1 MQAKIIGESLP
12 VLEIT
17 IDPGDKI
24 VAEPGE
30 FSWMTSSVA
39 MNTTTKAAGAKNIF
53 GALGRAMAGGGLFM
67 TEYTAQGAPGMV
79 AFSAKIPGAIV
90 PIEVTP
96 EHTYMIHSHGFLAGT
111 EGVELGV
118 GFQKKLGA
126 GLFGGEGFVLQKLG
140 GTCTAWVELGGEV
153 VTYDLA
159 PGEVLQAHPGHIGMF
174 DASVTF
180 DVKLM
185 KGLKNMFFGGD
196 GLFVAHLTGPGRVWT
211 QSLTISNLAHAL
223 TPYLPKVAES
233 AQEGI
238 AAGIAGSLIKGLFS
252 K

>member
-17 IDPGDKI
+17 IDPGDTI

-30 FSWMTSSVA
+30 FSWMTSTIA

-67 TEYTAQGAPGMV
+67 TEYTAQAAPGMV
-79 AFSAKIPGAIV
+79 AIL

-96 EHTYMIHSHGFLAGT
+96 DRTYMVHSHGFLAAT

-118 GFQKKLGA
+118 GFQRKLGA

-140 GTCTAWVELGGEV
+140 GSCTAWVELGGEV
-153 VTYDLA
+153 VTYHLA
-159 PGEVLQAHPGHIGMF
+159 AGETLQVHPGHIGMF
-174 DASVTF
+174 DSSVTF
-180 DVKLM
+180 DIKLM

-211 QSLTISNLAHAL
+211 QSLTMSNLAHAL
-223 TPYLPKVAES
+223 MPYLPSVGEATEG
-233 AQEGI
+233 GI
-238 AAGIAGSLIKGLFS
+238 AAGIAGGLIKGLFS

>member
-1 MQAKIIGESLP
+1 MQAKIIGATLP

-17 IDPGDKI
+17 IDPGDTI

-30 FSWMTSSVA
+30 FSWMTSTIA

-67 TEYTAQGAPGMV
+67 TEYTTEGAPGMI

-90 PIEVTP
+90 PLEVTP
-96 EHTYMIHSHGFLAGT
+96 GRTYMIHSHGFLAAT
-111 EGVELGV
+111 AGVELGV
-118 GFQKKLGA
+118 GFQQKLGA

-140 GTCTAWVELGGEV
+140 GACTAWVELGGEV
-153 VTYDLA
+153 VAYDLA
-159 PGEVLQAHPGHIGMF
+159 AGETLQAHPGHIGMF

-180 DVKLM
+180 DIKMM

-196 GLFVAHLTGPGRVWT
+196 GLFFAHLTGPGRVWM
-211 QSLTISNLAHAL
+211 QSLTLSNLAHAL
-223 TPYLPKVAES
+223 MPYLPKPPS
-233 AQEGI
+233 R
-238 AAGIAGSLIKGLFS
+238 
-252 K
+252 